1 MKAKVLKSF
10 YPPTSPNGP
19 VIYNISSGEIR
30 VGQIIE
36 VDVPIGGPIKEVS
49 YKTKKLIVGTDVELI
64 RDNNTNPLPPN
75 RPNSMKARLLKD
87 FGTKDKGMLGGFN
100 ASKGDIIDV
109 DVPDGGN
116 KVYTFNSSNG
126 KRDLALTIGTDVE
139 LILDEPKKAI
149 VTKEQ
154 KGGLLFYGALAV
166 LGYIVYRVLTTK

>member
-1 MKAKVLKSF
+1 
-10 YPPTSPNGP
+10 
-19 VIYNISSGEIR
+19 
-30 VGQIIE
+30 
-36 VDVPIGGPIKEVS
+36 
-49 YKTKKLIVGTDVELI
+49 
-64 RDNNTNPLPPN
+64 
-75 RPNSMKARLLKD
+75 MKARLLKD
-87 FGTKDKGMLGGFN
+87 FGTKDKGVLGGFN

-109 DVPDGGN
+109 DVLDGGN